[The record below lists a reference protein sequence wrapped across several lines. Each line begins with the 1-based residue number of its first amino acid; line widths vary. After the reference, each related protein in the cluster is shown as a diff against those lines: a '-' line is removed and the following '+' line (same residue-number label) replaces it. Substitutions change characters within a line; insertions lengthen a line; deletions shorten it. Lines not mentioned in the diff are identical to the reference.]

1 MRERTSIDVNLGYQ
15 VGRGMQLF
23 VSGRNVTREPW
34 AYYSNEPGRLTR
46 LNRFGAQFTFGL
58 KGTL

>member
-1 MRERTSIDVNLGYQ
+1 MRERTSIDVNLGMQ
-15 VGRGMQLF
+15 IARGMQLY

-34 AYYSNEPGRLTR
+34 SCYSNVPGRTTR
-46 LNRFGAQFTFGL
+46 LNRFGAQYTFGI